1 MSAKKSEKKLHSCWS
16 HTPPRIGPSSGALST
31 ILERK
36 KTIFEK
42 NYSGEG
48 EKIILEGKIGKKSVA
63 SRHYEKVEKVS
74 VDACEL
80 GVGGPGGAGLPRFS
94 AFENIQKTKLKQM
107 NPEWLHS
114 LYQTPL
120 CQAPPICNF
129 YQSVSETPFADL
141 TDVTL
146 ADDDTNSILA
156 DDVNLELSHLDGGW
170 AQCGVS
176 KVGVQELHGMLE
188 MVCWGGNGCH
198 WDGGERVGWQ
208 GVAKG
213 RKGGHQ
219 WRKAYSA
226 ETGICIRFS
235 F

>member
-48 EKIILEGKIGKKSVA
+48 EKIILEGKIGKK
-63 SRHYEKVEKVS
+63 VEKVS

-107 NPEWLHS
+107 NPE
-114 LYQTPL
+114 
-120 CQAPPICNF
+120 
-129 YQSVSETPFADL
+129 
-141 TDVTL
+141 
-146 ADDDTNSILA
+146 
-156 DDVNLELSHLDGGW
+156 
-170 AQCGVS
+170 
-176 KVGVQELHGMLE
+176 
-188 MVCWGGNGCH
+188 
-198 WDGGERVGWQ
+198 
-208 GVAKG
+208 
-213 RKGGHQ
+213 
-219 WRKAYSA
+219 
-226 ETGICIRFS
+226 
-235 F
+235 